1 MKKKKKKKK
10 NIRNVLNTAK
20 SLYVGRELVINAF
33 RSRLFPLESTKRTGL
48 KILSPKQVLERLPI
62 ALSQVKEDNKS
73 EILLN
78 ETRKIIYYLY
88 QAKEITKEVHNNI
101 TKTIQ

>member
-1 MKKKKKKKK
+1 M
-10 NIRNVLNTAK
+10 
-20 SLYVGRELVINAF
+20 GRELVINAF
-33 RSRLFPLESTKRTGL
+33 RSRLFPLESTTRTGL

-62 ALSQVKEDNKS
+62 ALAQVKEDNKS

-88 QAKEITKEVHNNI
+88 QAKEITKEVHDNI
-101 TKTIQ
+101 TKTIQWNCIQL

>member
-1 MKKKKKKKK
+1 MKKKKK
-10 NIRNVLNTAK
+10 NRRNVLNTAK
-20 SLYVGRELVINAF
+20 SLYVCRELVINAF
-33 RSRLFPLESTKRTGL
+33 RSRLFPLESTTRTGL